1 MSQLHIDDIT
11 ISYHGQ
17 DLSQFGLFPL
27 IAWYLIDVLK
37 LPEYL
42 QQVTVNKKRNPNRN
56 RKPKE
61 RVFSDADMC
70 MGLLTLPIL
79 GISRIG
85 QMTERLSNETE
96 IAKILSLPRFFAQST
111 GHEYLN
117 RFTKWHVKQLDN
129 INHQLLLRHG
139 SCTSQGII
147 IVDIDAQTHTL
158 ESRKREEAV
167 VGFNRK
173 KPGKPCYQW
182 NVAFV
187 CQEAVAQRLAAG
199 NTHCRSVLLE
209 LLDDV
214 CQKLATDLMILR
226 LDGGY
231 LSGDILNTL
240 FQLGLQ
246 IIIPCRYDWI
256 LSQGVALY
264 EPDWQ
269 QIDENTRLYD
279 VGKSGVV
286 STCYYPFRV
295 VLVEKKQNPFPG
307 SKSKRELFRYAICE
321 NLAFNLDAKGVY
333 DFYHSRQ
340 TIEQFF
346 KESTGPFC
354 AGKMPSQKFR
364 ANEAYLQLVTIAE
377 NCGKTKSSVAFC
389 MLWFKKNFCLKN
401 GSMIQWK
408 PYGTS

>member
-1 MSQLHIDDIT
+1 MSQLHISDIT
-11 ISYHGQ
+11 VSYHGH

-27 IAWYLIDVLK
+27 VAWYLIDVLK
-37 LPEYL
+37 LPDYFD
-42 QQVTVNKKRNPNRN
+42 QITVNKKRNHNRT
-56 RKPKE
+56 RKPKK
-61 RVFSDADMC
+61 RDFSDADMC
-70 MGLLTLPIL
+70 LGLLVLPLL

-85 QMTERLSNETE
+85 QMNERLSNETE
-96 IAKILSLPRFFAQST
+96 LAKLLSLPRFFDQST
-111 GHEYLN
+111 AHEYLN
-117 RFTKWHVKQLDN
+117 RFTKWHVKQLDRV
-129 INHQLLLRHG
+129 NHQLLVRHG
-139 SCTSQGII
+139 NCTSSGII

-158 ESRKREEAV
+158 ESRKREKAV

-173 KPGKPCYQW
+173 KRGKPCYQW

-187 CQEAVAQRLAAG
+187 CGEAVAQCLSAG
-199 NTHCRSVLLE
+199 KKVKAKPPLFTHCRSELLE

-214 CQKLATDLMILR
+214 IQKLATDLVILR

-231 LSGDILNTL
+231 LSGEILNTL
-240 FQLGLQ
+240 WDKGLQ

-256 LSQGVALY
+256 LSQGVVLY
-264 EPDWQ
+264 EPNWQ
-269 QIDENTRLYD
+269 QIDESTRLYD
-279 VGKSGVV
+279 VGISGVV
-286 STCYYPFRV
+286 STCHHPFRV
-295 VLVEKKQNPFPG
+295 VLVEKKQEPFPA
-307 SKSKRELFRYAICE
+307 SKSQRKLFRYAICE

-377 NCGKTKSSVAFC
+377 NC
-389 MLWFKKNFCLKN
+389 MLWFKKNFCLQN
-401 GSMIQWK
+401 GSAIQWK
-408 PYGTS
+408 PYDTS

>member
-1 MSQLHIDDIT
+1 MSQLHISDIN
-11 ISYHGQ
+11 ISYQGQ

-37 LPEYL
+37 LPEYFR
-42 QQVTVNKKRNPNRN
+42 QVTVSQKRNLNQK

-61 RVFSDADMC
+61 RVFSDAEMC
-70 MGLLTLPIL
+70 LGLLALPII

-85 QMTERLSNETE
+85 QMTERLSNETQ
-96 IAKILSLPRFFAQST
+96 IAKLLSLPRFFAQST

-139 SCTSQGII
+139 DCTSQPII

-158 ESRKREEAV
+158 ESREREKAV

-173 KPGKPCYQW
+173 KRGKPCYQW

-187 CQEAVAQRLAAG
+187 CQEAVAQRLVSG

-214 CQKLATDLMILR
+214 HQKLKTDLMILR

-240 FQLGLQ
+240 WKLGLQ
-246 IIIPCRYDWI
+246 IIIACRYDWI

-264 EPDWQ
+264 EPKWQ
-269 QIDENTRLYD
+269 KIDENTRLYD
-279 VGKSGVV
+279 VGLSGVV
-286 STCYYPFRV
+286 STCYHPFRV
-295 VLVEKKQNPFPG
+295 VLVEKKQEPLPG
-307 SKSKRELFRYAICE
+307 SKSQRKLFRYGICE

-333 DFYHSRQ
+333 DFYHQRQ

-346 KESTGPFC
+346 KESTGPFS
-354 AGKMPSQKFR
+354 AGKMPSLKFR

-377 NCGKTKSSVAFC
+377 NC
-389 MLWFKKNFCLKN
+389 MLWFKKNFYLYN
-401 GSMIQWK
+401 GSTIQWR